1 MIHTI
6 QDAYAFVIIAPMGL
20 RTWILIVALCSL
32 WGCSDN
38 QSASEKKVFSLPDL
52 PAPIAENVKFP
63 LNNRTFIEVAPREL
77 FGFPFL
83 AGGNVATYTTTKL
96 TYKLFSIRC
105 NSPEQAASYLFA
117 IKEQMKDARFVA
129 SYGGYFSAMP
139 EGPLFVYAKGA
150 YVAGSFG
157 LDEAEAIELNK
168 EFAARL

>member
-1 MIHTI
+1 
-6 QDAYAFVIIAPMGL
+6 MGF
-20 RTWILIVALCSL
+20 RTWILIITFFSL
-32 WGCSDN
+32 WGCAGSP
-38 QSASEKKVFSLPDL
+38 SATEKKAFALPSLP
-52 PAPIAENVKFP
+52 PPIAENVKFP

-105 NSPEQAASYLFA
+105 NSPEQAASYLFS
-117 IKEQMKDARFVA
+117 IKEQMKEARFVA
-129 SYGGYFSAMP
+129 SYGGYFSTMP

-157 LDEAEAIELNK
+157 LDETEAIELNK